1 MAAAVKNRPPDRRV
15 LLQIGG
21 QLLFHQVVDHAANLP
36 GAQLRFRL
44 ALELRV
50 FHFDGHNR
58 RQAFLRVLRL
68 QVRLVV
74 AQELILAAVV
84 VDGARQGG
92 GEAGQMRAAVGGRDV
107 VDEGVDV
114 FGIRVVVLHG
124 DFHEDAV
131 LHALGINRFREQNFL
146 VVIQILDELAQP
158 AFVEEILRHGRFAAL
173 IGEGDVDA
181 LVQERHFAQA
191 LLQHVKIKRDAALED
206 AVGVVVADDVG
217 QEADRRA
224 GAVGFADDA
233 QVVEVLAARVLLL
246 INFPILIN
254 RHGQRLRQRID
265 HRRAH
270 AVQAAGHLVAAAA
283 ELAARVQ
290 HRQADLDRR
299 TPHFRVDA
307 DGEAAPVVA
316 DGDRA
321 VLVQRH
327 VDALAVAR
335 QRLIHGVIHNFV
347 HQMVQSAAVRRADVH
362 AGALANRLQALQ
374 HLNLLLAVFALDL
387 RRFFNLL
394 FDFFFRPVFEFLV
407 VQHACTSQ
415 KSINGG

>member
-1 MAAAVKNRPPDRRV
+1 M
-15 LLQIGG
+15 
-21 QLLFHQVVDHAANLP
+21 
-36 GAQLRFRL
+36 
-44 ALELRV
+44 
-50 FHFDGHNR
+50 
-58 RQAFLRVLRL
+58 
-68 QVRLVV
+68 
-74 AQELILAAVV
+74 
-84 VDGARQGG
+84 
-92 GEAGQMRAAVGGRDV
+92 
-107 VDEGVDV
+107 
-114 FGIRVVVLHG
+114 
-124 DFHEDAV
+124 
-131 LHALGINRFREQNFL
+131 
-146 VVIQILDELAQP
+146 IQILDELAQP

-173 IGEGDVDA
+173 VGEGDVDA
-181 LVQERHFAQA
+181 LVQERHLAQA

-206 AVGVVVADDVG
+206 AVWVVIADDVG
-217 QEADRRA
+217 QEANRRA

-233 QVVEVLAARVLLL
+233 QVVEVLAARIFLL
-246 INFPILIN
+246 INFPILID

-299 TPHFRVDA
+299 TAHFRVDA

-374 HLNLLLAVFALDL
+374 HLNLLFAVFALDL

>member
-1 MAAAVKNRPPDRRV
+1 M
-15 LLQIGG
+15 
-21 QLLFHQVVDHAANLP
+21 
-36 GAQLRFRL
+36 
-44 ALELRV
+44 
-50 FHFDGHNR
+50 
-58 RQAFLRVLRL
+58 
-68 QVRLVV
+68 
-74 AQELILAAVV
+74 
-84 VDGARQGG
+84 
-92 GEAGQMRAAVGGRDV
+92 
-107 VDEGVDV
+107 
-114 FGIRVVVLHG
+114 
-124 DFHEDAV
+124 
-131 LHALGINRFREQNFL
+131 
-146 VVIQILDELAQP
+146 
-158 AFVEEILRHGRFAAL
+158 
-173 IGEGDVDA
+173 
-181 LVQERHFAQA
+181 
-191 LLQHVKIKRDAALED
+191 
-206 AVGVVVADDVG
+206 
-217 QEADRRA
+217 
-224 GAVGFADDA
+224 
-233 QVVEVLAARVLLL
+233 
-246 INFPILIN
+246 
-254 RHGQRLRQRID
+254 
-265 HRRAH
+265 
-270 AVQAAGHLVAAAA
+270 QAAGHLVAAAA

-299 TPHFRVDA
+299 TAHFRVDA